1 MANTA
6 MKKANNIIELNFDD
20 HRNDSEGTF
29 NTYMDELKARRSKQ
43 AKINASKRR
52 KGSVQPLRTQDE
64 ITAVA
69 NYLLSKGRYALRNW
83 MIFIF
88 GICTGLR
95 CSDIVCRQWKD
106 VVDEYGNVRNEIYVT
121 ERKTGKRRTIAIDD
135 RLYKA
140 LCDYVKAYRKKIT
153 PDGYMFASQKKDTPY
168 VKVDTVREILS
179 EAIERSINDE
189 RRAYNKKIRDEGCVD
204 PNGEIMRPK
213 ELVIGGSH
221 SMRKTYAYNQYQT
234 ANKHADELGAY
245 GQTPLTYVQT
255 LLNHE
260 SSRDTVRY
268 LDLNR
273 ELNTQMNLLVSKD
286 IQIPMPPTALLKRSM
301 NLRI

>member
-1 MANTA
+1 MSNT
-6 MKKANNIIELNFDD
+6 MKKKAIDVIEVDFTGN
-20 HRNDSEGTF
+20 RTGSEAAYTHF
-29 NTYMDELKARRSKQ
+29 IDELKEQRSRQ

-52 KGSVQPLRTQDE
+52 KGSVQPLRTQEE
-64 ITAVA
+64 INAVA
-69 NYLLSKGRYALRNW
+69 QYLMSKGRYALRNW

-106 VVDEYGNVRNEIYVT
+106 VVDEYGNVRNAIFVT
-121 ERKTGKRRTIAIDD
+121 ERKTGKKRTIQIDD
-135 RLYKA
+135 RLYMA
-140 LCDYVKAYRKKIT
+140 LCDYVGAYRNKIT
-153 PDGYMFASQKKDTPY
+153 PDGYMFASQKKDTPH
-168 VKVDTVREILS
+168 VKVDTVREIVS

-189 RRAYNKKIRDEGCVD
+189 RRAYNQKIMEEGCVD
-204 PNGEIMRPK
+204 PNGEVRRPK

-260 SSRDTVRY
+260 SARDTVRY

-273 ELNTQMNLLVSKD
+273 ELDTQMNMLVSKD
-286 IQIPMPPTALLKRSM
+286 IKIPMPSTSLLNRSM
-301 NLRI
+301 RLRI